1 MAEKILIVEDEVKLA
16 RMLEMEL
23 TYEGYQVDKA
33 LDGQMGLEKARTGGF
48 DLILLDIMLPILDGL
63 EVLRCLEQE
72 GGKTPVILLT
82 ARDSVADKVS
92 GLDAGASDYVTKP
105 FAIEELLARIR
116 SNLRKS
122 AKEAETGK
130 ILKTEGL
137 ELRTD
142 SREVLVQ
149 GEAVELTRREFD
161 LLHCLMEHR
170 GKVLSRSVL
179 LHLVWGYEYAG
190 ETNTVDV
197 YVRFLR
203 SKIDPKLGRKLIETV
218 RGVGYTIR

>member
-1 MAEKILIVEDEVKLA
+1 M
-16 RMLEMEL
+16 
-23 TYEGYQVDKA
+23 
-33 LDGQMGLEKARTGGF
+33 
-48 DLILLDIMLPILDGL
+48 
-63 EVLRCLEQE
+63 
-72 GGKTPVILLT
+72 
-82 ARDSVADKVS
+82 
-92 GLDAGASDYVTKP
+92 
-105 FAIEELLARIR
+105 
-116 SNLRKS
+116 
-122 AKEAETGK
+122 
-130 ILKTEGL
+130 
-137 ELRTD
+137 
-142 SREVLVQ
+142 Q

>member
-72 GGKTPVILLT
+72 GVKTPVILLT

-122 AKEAETGK
+122 AKEE
-130 ILKTEGL
+130 I
-137 ELRTD
+137 
-142 SREVLVQ
+142 
-149 GEAVELTRREFD
+149 
-161 LLHCLMEHR
+161 
-170 GKVLSRSVL
+170 
-179 LHLVWGYEYAG
+179 
-190 ETNTVDV
+190 
-197 YVRFLR
+197 
-203 SKIDPKLGRKLIETV
+203 GRAHV
-218 RGVGYTIR
+218 